1 MIKKEDGSVLVLEV
15 QSHIGENAVRTIS
28 MDSTDGLQRGVDVLA
43 TGNPI
48 QMPVGEDIY
57 GRLFNGDFIG
67 MTAYLNTLNED
78 QSSDQIAVVIG
89 DINET
94 ELTLINP
101 ENLDQTMKINLE
113 NLQVDINEDGELE
126 FYEAVD
132 PKTIPV
138 WNPRKGGGRT
148 GQKPPLK

>member
-1 MIKKEDGSVLVLEV
+1 MEQSFNILSEKLKNRSILAIILMILVSIAETLGIALLV
-15 QSHIGENAVRTIS
+15 
-28 MDSTDGLQRGVDVLA
+28 
-43 TGNPI
+43 PI
-48 QMPVGEDIY
+48 
-57 GRLFNGDFIG
+57 L
-67 MTAYLNTLNED
+67 
-78 QSSDQIAVVIG
+78 S
-89 DINET
+89 
-94 ELTLINP
+94 TLINP